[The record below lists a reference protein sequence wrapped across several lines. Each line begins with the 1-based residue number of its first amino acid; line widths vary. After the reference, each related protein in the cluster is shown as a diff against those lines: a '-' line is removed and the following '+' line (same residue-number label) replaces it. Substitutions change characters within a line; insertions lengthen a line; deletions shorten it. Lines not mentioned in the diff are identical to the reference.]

1 MYLGGA
7 ECQNSTSA
15 LQSKERRAF
24 ARNLLEVISYDLKF
38 RSRELHSASV
48 FSSVFEKNNQ
58 LHMHNIVSIL

>member
-15 LQSKERRAF
+15 LQSKERSAF
-24 ARNLLEVISYDLKF
+24 ARNLLEVVSCDLKF
-38 RSRELHSASV
+38 RFRELPSASV

-58 LHMHNIVSIL
+58 LHVHNIASIL